1 MRAWPRFNGRH
12 IVSSM
17 EKIVRLTSGVGRND
31 RIFSQPSALDARC
44 FDIRPEDLFARVRC
58 SIYERLKPRA
68 TLRITPLLNKT
79 MVMDGTAIQHRSSE
93 KVVCFMLWRLM
104 LHGFIFRVQR
114 EGATSSSLL
123 TFSMIT

>member
-1 MRAWPRFNGRH
+1 
-12 IVSSM
+12 M